1 MRGHFTTK
9 PDLSVTY
16 TYVCCETTAQHSVL
30 ILNSNVIF
38 EKQQHTVIFTCC
50 SLIVLYF

>member
-30 ILNSNVIF
+30 ILNSNMIF
-38 EKQQHTVIFTCC
+38 EKQQQTVMYNFNHFIA
-50 SLIVLYF
+50 L